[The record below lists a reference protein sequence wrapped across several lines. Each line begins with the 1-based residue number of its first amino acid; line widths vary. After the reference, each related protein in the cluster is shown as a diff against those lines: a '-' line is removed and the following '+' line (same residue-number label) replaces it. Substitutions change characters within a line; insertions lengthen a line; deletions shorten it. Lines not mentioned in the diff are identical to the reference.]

1 MRGLL
6 DFILRSSRWQADI
19 PSEAWPGM
27 VSYLFR
33 QLYETLCSAAA
44 HPPDFE
50 KSKHFVSWYIDS
62 LKGNFR
68 PLGDVSEISKVL
80 DLPELKVFTSTEYIR
95 QVAKLPP

>member
-1 MRGLL
+1 
-6 DFILRSSRWQADI
+6 
-19 PSEAWPGM
+19 
-27 VSYLFR
+27 
-33 QLYETLCSAAA
+33 
-44 HPPDFE
+44 
-50 KSKHFVSWYIDS
+50 